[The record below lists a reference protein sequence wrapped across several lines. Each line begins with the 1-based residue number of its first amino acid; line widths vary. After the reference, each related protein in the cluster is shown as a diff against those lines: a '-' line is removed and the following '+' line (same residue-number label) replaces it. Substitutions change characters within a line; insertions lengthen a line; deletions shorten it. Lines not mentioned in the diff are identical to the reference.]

1 MTRQQPL
8 PPSTSPPCRAHAN
21 LICCCTCHPLPPL
34 LCRAEATLE
43 AILSEH
49 RTNPL
54 DLLLH
59 VGDLSYGD
67 GRFKCWGAFMEMIE
81 PLAAEVPYMV
91 R

>member
-1 MTRQQPL
+1 M
-8 PPSTSPPCRAHAN
+8 
-21 LICCCTCHPLPPL
+21 
-34 LCRAEATLE
+34 
-43 AILSEH
+43 SEH
-49 RTNPL
+49 RANPL

-91 R
+91 RGGRGAAEVPYMVR

>member
-1 MTRQQPL
+1 M
-8 PPSTSPPCRAHAN
+8 
-21 LICCCTCHPLPPL
+21 
-34 LCRAEATLE
+34 
-43 AILSEH
+43 SEH